1 MSLSLIA
8 AVGKN
13 LELGRKN
20 QLIFHIKED
29 MAFFKATTS
38 GHTVLMGRKTWESI
52 GRPLPNRKNL
62 VVSRDKTLVLP
73 EGVELITDLATF
85 LSQNAG
91 SSEEIFVIGGA
102 QLYAAAL
109 PKAKMLYLTE
119 VDAAAS
125 DADAFFPQF
134 NPAEFNKTILGSGS
148 DSGLNYQFVKYERK

>member
-62 VVSRDKTLVLP
+62 VVSRDKTLALP
-73 EGVELITDLATF
+73 EGVELITDLAAF
-85 LSQNAG
+85 LAQNAG

>member
-91 SSEEIFVIGGA
+91 SSEEIFVSGGA